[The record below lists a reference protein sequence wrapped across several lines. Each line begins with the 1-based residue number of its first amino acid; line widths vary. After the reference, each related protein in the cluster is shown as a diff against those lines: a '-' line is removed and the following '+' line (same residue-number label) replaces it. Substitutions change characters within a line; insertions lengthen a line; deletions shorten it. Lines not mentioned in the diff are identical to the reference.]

1 VTRQNGSRDEKHAT
15 KKYETRK
22 HETRQEPSMKPQ
34 QFRNRILAADLAWIP
49 VALAAEQGLCSGL
62 HCRQIPLGP
71 SNFVVYV
78 VCTVFAWVLL
88 SENLHLD
95 GFRGGW
101 RLPALVSHL
110 LVAVVLLMV
119 LLLAVANVSAR
130 YVGRMTLSVFT
141 VFLLIGFFCIRWVA
155 LRMVLRRYRSGD
167 VHRVVILG
175 SDQLATELATKF
187 SHHPDLLC
195 QVVGFLCP
203 GIEGPAARPG
213 RPARGGS
220 ATVSTMEVVGLLR
233 RLDVDE
239 LVMAHTAA
247 SNQILNLVALCRQH
261 AIRVSLVPQPY
272 ELYLSRPSL
281 VDLGGLPLLQFGE
294 LESSSSAG
302 IGKRFLDFALG
313 FVLAVLTLPI
323 VLSCGAVLRASTGR
337 AFRWE
342 RRIGW
347 RGAEFSMLRL
357 NVDHHLQSSSGF
369 ERMLW
374 QLSIAELPQFW
385 NVLRGDM
392 SLVGPRPEGP
402 DRASRY
408 SAWQQQRLSVKPGM
422 TGLAQVQGLR
432 EQHPSE
438 DKTRH
443 DLQYM
448 LRPSLLKDLS
458 LLIETIWTLTL
469 RLIKLPRRSR
479 SDGTPP
485 ASAAQNSGATSAG
498 AALQSILYSP
508 STQSF
513 PEMLQHAHRTQ
524 SGSD

>member
-1 VTRQNGSRDEKHAT
+1 V
-15 KKYETRK
+15 
-22 HETRQEPSMKPQ
+22 KPEQ
-34 QFRNRILAADLAWIP
+34 LRNRILAADLAWIP
-49 VALAAEQGLCSGL
+49 VALAAEQALCAGL
-62 HCRQIPLGP
+62 HCSQLPLGP

-78 VCTVFAWVLL
+78 VCTVLAWVLL

-110 LVAVVLLMV
+110 LLAVALLMV
-119 LLLAVANVSAR
+119 LLLAVANLSAR
-130 YVGRMTLSVFT
+130 YVGRMTLSVFSL
-141 VFLLIGFFCIRWVA
+141 FLLIGFFCIRWVT
-155 LRMVLRRYRSGD
+155 LRLILQRYKNGE
-167 VHRVVILG
+167 VQRVVILG
-175 SDQLATELATKF
+175 SDQLATELAAKF
-187 SHHPDLLC
+187 SHHPELLY

-203 GIEGPAARPG
+203 GIERPAARPSPDNTAG
-213 RPARGGS
+213 PG
-220 ATVSTMEVVGLLR
+220 TVSTMEVVCLLR
-233 RLDVDE
+233 EHDVDE
-239 LVMAHTAA
+239 LVMAHTPA
-247 SNQILNLVALCRQH
+247 SNEILNLVTLCRQQ

-281 VDLGGLPLLQFGE
+281 LDLGGLPLLQFGE
-294 LESSSSAG
+294 MAPPGSAR
-302 IGKRFLDFALG
+302 IGKRLLDFSLGLALAM
-313 FVLAVLTLPI
+313 LALPI
-323 VLSCGAVLRASTGR
+323 LLLCGAVLRLATGS

-347 RGAEFSMLRL
+347 QGARFSMLRL
-357 NVDHHLQSSSGF
+357 NVDHDPQSGSSF

-374 QLSIAELPQFW
+374 QLSISELPQFW

-392 SLVGPRPEGP
+392 SLVGPRPESP
-402 DRASRY
+402 ERASRY

-422 TGLAQVQGLR
+422 TGLAQVHGLR
-432 EQHPSE
+432 EQHTSE

-448 LRPSLLKDLS
+448 LHPSLLKDLS

-469 RLIKLPRRSR
+469 RLISLPRCPRSR
-479 SDGTPP
+479 S
-485 ASAAQNSGATSAG
+485 AAQSVAPGAGTAPQ
-498 AALQSILYSP
+498 AILFSP
-508 STQSF
+508 NTQSF

>member
-1 VTRQNGSRDEKHAT
+1 
-15 KKYETRK
+15 
-22 HETRQEPSMKPQ
+22 MKPEQ
-34 QFRNRILAADLAWIP
+34 LRNRILAADLAWIP
-49 VALAAEQGLCSGL
+49 VALAAEQGLCSGV

-101 RLPALVSHL
+101 RLPAMISHL
-110 LVAVVLLMV
+110 LLAAALLMV
-119 LLLAVANVSAR
+119 LLLAVANVSER

-141 VFLLIGFFCIRWVA
+141 LFLLVGFFCIRWAA
-155 LRMVLRRYRSGD
+155 LRMVLQRYKNGD

-175 SDQLATELATKF
+175 SDQLATELAAKF
-187 SHHPDLLC
+187 SHHPELLC

-203 GIEGPAARPG
+203 GIEGPPARPG
-213 RPARGGS
+213 RNARAASTTAGS
-220 ATVSTMEVVGLLR
+220 TTVSTIEVIGLLR

-247 SNQILNLVALCRQH
+247 SNEILNLVVLCRQQ

-272 ELYLSRPSL
+272 ELYLSRPRL
-281 VDLGGLPLLQFGE
+281 LDLGGLPLLQFGE
-294 LESSSSAG
+294 LEPPSSAG
-302 IGKRFLDFALG
+302 IGKRLLDFGLG
-313 FVLAVLTLPI
+313 FVLAALTLPVI
-323 VLSCGAVLRASTGR
+323 LLCGAVLRVSTGK

-342 RRIGW
+342 TRTGRRGTQ
-347 RGAEFSMLRL
+347 FSMLRL
-357 NVDHHLQSSSGF
+357 NVDHDPQRHSGF

-374 QLSIAELPQFW
+374 QLSVAELPQLW
-385 NVLRGDM
+385 NVLRGEM

-402 DRASRY
+402 ERASRY
-408 SAWQQQRLSVKPGM
+408 SAWQRQRLSVKPGI

-432 EQHPSE
+432 EQHASE

-448 LRPSLLKDLS
+448 LHPSLLKDLS
-458 LLIETIWTLTL
+458 LLIETVWTLTV
-469 RLIKLPRRSR
+469 RLINLPRRALTDSTVQP
-479 SDGTPP
+479 SP
-485 ASAAQNSGATSAG
+485 AQPSPIHGI
-498 AALQSILYSP
+498 ALQSILYSP
-508 STQSF
+508 SSQSF